1 MFSIWYLSTLIWR
14 DFRVFQTAS
23 KGPKF
28 GIMCKLIFK
37 GVLLLIAHSMSIL
50 GLLEPV
56 HHLAFLAN
64 FRHQTV
70 PRAYVYITQWLY
82 LCWFSHTVPR
92 FDKTLTFSRVFHPKF
107 FWQFF
112 SWNQSGQQLKSP
124 KPQHFHEFFIK
135 KKSTIFSGNQSWI
148 FVQCVLV
155 LWVNFVRLL
164 RSYTKW

>member
-1 MFSIWYLSTLIWR
+1 
-14 DFRVFQTAS
+14 
-23 KGPKF
+23 
-28 GIMCKLIFK
+28 MCKLIFK

-82 LCWFSHTVPR
+82 LCWFSHTVPL

-112 SWNQSGQQLKSP
+112 SWNQSCQQLKSP
-124 KPQHFHEFFIK
+124 KPQHFHEFFTPQ
-135 KKSTIFSGNQSWI
+135 KSTISSGNQSWI
-148 FVQCVLV
+148 FGQKMKISNSVKIQEA
-155 LWVNFVRLL
+155 FSMTHEMSLL
-164 RSYTKW
+164 NLYYASFY